1 MSDDAVTATLT
12 TAEIISRLRAMPSPT
27 RLAAAERLEQLTD
40 EVADAQDE
48 IADALTEIE
57 RLTAE
62 RDSAGDE
69 MERLAAERDALRAA
83 IVRHRENVW
92 GSGPVRHDE
101 DEALY
106 AALAGRPEPDVVNE
120 RDAEHG

>member
-12 TAEIISRLRAMPSPT
+12 TAEIISRLRAKSWPLW
-27 RLAAAERLEQLTD
+27 LADVERLEIISSLN
-40 EVADAQDE
+40 EA
-48 IADALTEIE
+48 
-57 RLTAE
+57 R
-62 RDSAGDE
+62 DE
-69 MERLAAERDALRAA
+69 MERLTAERDALRAA

-92 GSGPVRHDE
+92 GSGPVGHDE

-106 AALAGRPEPDVVNE
+106 AVLAGGSEPGVINK